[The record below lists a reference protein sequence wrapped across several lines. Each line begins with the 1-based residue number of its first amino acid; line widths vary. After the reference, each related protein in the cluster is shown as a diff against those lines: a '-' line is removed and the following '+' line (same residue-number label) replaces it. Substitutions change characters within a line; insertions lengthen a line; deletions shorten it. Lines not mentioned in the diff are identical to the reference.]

1 MKRQRN
7 IVPKHF
13 LSAWFILLAVIPVA
27 FPVKT
32 FHFFWH
38 EHNFHTQMEGQN
50 PSDPATQIS
59 AADEHCDLCDEEIQC
74 SPLPSIAFFSN
85 KIDPYLEFSIVKEI
99 EATLSIHTPYLR
111 GPPTSC

>member
-1 MKRQRN
+1 MKRRRN

-38 EHNFHTQMEGQN
+38 EHDFHFHEEDHN
-50 PSDPATQIS
+50 RSDSPIHVNS
-59 AADEHCDLCDEEIQC
+59 AHEHCDLCDEEIQC
-74 SPLPSIAFFSN
+74 SPLPSLAFFSN
-85 KIDPYLEFSIVKEI
+85 NIDPYLEFSFVKEI
-99 EATLSIHTPYLR
+99 EITLSIHTPYLR
-111 GPPTSC
+111 GPPASC